1 MKNSQQYSI
10 FVQGV
15 KTHRKTDKKFSKT
28 IRRVDHQLLLEFYR
42 LIEEY
47 ERVIAASGSGVR
59 LRKQGADY
67 NLAHPLARK
76 DMPTDALSP
85 RKKSAR
91 NRAHIIGDTAL
102 LWGMFMPTKPKADGR

>member
-15 KTHRKTDKKFSKT
+15 KTHRKTDMEILKKPK
-28 IRRVDHQLLLEFYR
+28 VDHQLLLEFYR

-76 DMPTDALSP
+76 DMPTDVYH
-85 RKKSAR
+85 RGKR
-91 NRAHIIGDTAL
+91 VRETERA
-102 LWGMFMPTKPKADGR
+102 

>member
-10 FVQGV
+10 CVQGG
-15 KTHRKTDKKFSKT
+15 KTHRKIDKIILKNNPK
-28 IRRVDHQLLLEFYR
+28 IDHRLLEG
-42 LIEEY
+42 Y

-76 DMPTDALSP
+76 DMPTDVYH
-85 RKKSAR
+85 RGKR
-91 NRAHIIGDTAL
+91 VRETERA
-102 LWGMFMPTKPKADGR
+102 